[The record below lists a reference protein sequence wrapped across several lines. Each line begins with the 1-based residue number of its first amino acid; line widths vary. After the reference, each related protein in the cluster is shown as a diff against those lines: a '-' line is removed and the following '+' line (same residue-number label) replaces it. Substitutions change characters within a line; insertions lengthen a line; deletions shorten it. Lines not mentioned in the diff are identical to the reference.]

1 MTNLSLVIVESPKKA
16 RSIQDILGKDYIVV
30 ASRGHIADLGKGG
43 NFGIGIDIENNF
55 RPRYVLMDD
64 KVQVLNEIMALTK
77 KCDKIYIASDPDREG
92 ESIAWHLWQRL
103 EDCGKPMKRITF
115 HLLTKKDLLKGIAEA
130 RDIDMNL
137 FHAQE
142 ARRILDRIVGFM
154 ASPFLMNFWGNKL
167 SAGRVQSVVTEMII
181 DRERE
186 IEAFIPEPYWTIQV
200 NLSKDSKI
208 GFKTKFSGKL
218 LDEKT
223 ANKTKDNLSGNNID
237 AEYVVSSVVSKE
249 ENKYP
254 LPPMIT
260 STLQRIMSKK
270 HGMTADRTMKAA
282 QSLYESGYCSYIR
295 TDSTRISD
303 DAMKELRDYIKGSNH
318 TLPKKPYEYKNKE
331 AAQDAHEC
339 IRPSDINLIPENLTS
354 FIEPDEK
361 QVYEVIWKYYVA
373 SQMMPAVYN
382 TLKVKAHVIGN
393 TNAEVIASGK
403 ALKSNGYLDILG
415 VDDDSKI
422 DIPNLVKGDKLALFG
437 KNPVLLEKKMTKPA
451 PRFSEDTLI
460 EDLDKRNI
468 GRPSTYAELLSK
480 LTTKNY
486 VENKNNVFYP
496 TELGK
501 KITDV
506 LKQFF
511 GFMDYNYTA
520 ALENQ
525 LDLVESGKLNYLDML
540 NKFYPDFKK
549 ELNLAYVSSGGSLC
563 NKCNSPMATRK
574 TKDGKSS
581 FLSCS
586 TYPVCRNAKSIDIKE
601 VKSVA

>member
-1 MTNLSLVIVESPKKA
+1 MKNLVIVESPKKG
-16 RSIQDILGKDYIVV
+16 RSIQDLLGDDYIVV

-55 RPRYVLMDD
+55 KPRYVLMDD
-64 KVQVLNEIMALTK
+64 KVQVLNELMGLAK

-154 ASPFLMNFWGNKL
+154 ASPFLMNFWGNRL

-186 IEAFIPEPYWTIQV
+186 IEAFVPEPYWTIQV
-200 NLSKDSKI
+200 NLSKDTTT

-223 ANKTKDNLSGNNID
+223 ANKIKNELSGKNLD
-237 AEYVVSSVVSKE
+237 ADYIVSSVISKE

-254 LPPMIT
+254 PPPMIT
-260 STLQRIMSKK
+260 STLQRILSKK
-270 HGMTADRTMKAA
+270 YGLTAERTMKAA

-295 TDSTRISD
+295 TDSTRISEE
-303 DAMKELRDYIKGSNH
+303 ALKELRTFIKTNNH
-318 TLPKKPYEYKNKE
+318 DLPKKPYEYKNKD

-339 IRPSDINLIPENLTS
+339 IRPSDIMLAPENLTS
-354 FIEPDEK
+354 FVDPDEK
-361 QVYEVIWKYYVA
+361 MVYEVIWKYYIA

-382 TLKVKAHVIGN
+382 TLKVKAHVVGN
-393 TNAEVIASGK
+393 TNAEVMAAGK
-403 ALKSNGYLDILG
+403 ALKYKGYLDILG
-415 VDDDSKI
+415 GDDDSKI
-422 DIPNLVKGDKLALFG
+422 DIPNLIKGDKLVLFG
-437 KNPVLLEKKMTKPA
+437 KNPVLLEKKMTKPS

-460 EDLDKRNI
+460 DELDKRNI

-480 LTTKNY
+480 LTAKNY

-496 TELGK
+496 TDLGK
-501 KITDV
+501 KITDI

-520 ALENQ
+520 LLENQ
-525 LDLVESGKLNYLDML
+525 LDLVENGKLNYLDLL
-540 NKFYPDFKK
+540 NNFYPVFKK
-549 ELNLAYVSSGGSLC
+549 ELNMAYLTSGGSLC
-563 NKCNSPMATRK
+563 DKCNSPMVVRK

-586 TYPVCRNAKSIDIKE
+586 TYPVCRNAKSIDIKII
-601 VKSVA
+601 KSVA